1 MRPILCLQNQWSS
14 SKEYENLFLEGVC
27 VNLLLSQFSPTHST
41 KFQIY
46 VTFSSFKKH
55 AVWGWETEKHGPS
68 SCAMLHVVNIQQILS
83 DIEIWIDG

>member
-1 MRPILCLQNQWSS
+1 MEGICAD
-14 SKEYENLFLEGVC
+14 LFLG
-27 VNLLLSQFSPTHST
+27 QFSPTLST
-41 KFQIY
+41 KFEIY

-55 AVWGWETEKHGPS
+55 AVWGWEMEKPGPN